1 MSSAAPSAGT
11 VPSRARWAMIAFA
24 FAATV
29 LNYVQRLSFTYL
41 SAHPDL
47 RALFSDTAFGLLGTS
62 FFVAYTL
69 SNGLCGFAIDR
80 LGTRIG
86 YSLSMAVWT
95 TAAALHALARTPLQF
110 GALRFLLGIGEA
122 GNWPSAVKLTAEWFP
137 PHERS
142 TASGIFN
149 SGSAL
154 GSVIAP
160 PLVAWLGLRFGW
172 QVAFLAVGALGYLWL
187 AAFWLVYRTPERA
200 GREAEGPP
208 VPARRLLSH
217 RFVLWFTASKFFVDP
232 VWYFITFWIGRYLAD
247 VHGWDLGRIGLYA
260 MCPFLVA
267 DLGNVLGGLFTQAV
281 IRSGVPVAR
290 ARKLAVAV
298 FGLTMAAALLSGP
311 LVIEGPRSALVVLSL
326 AGFGWA
332 AYTANTLA
340 FPADVVPPRAAA
352 TVWGLASV
360 GAGLGGAFFQHAS
373 GLAVAHL
380 RTTIGVAGAYH
391 AVFVAYGLLALV
403 ALAIVLFPM
412 GPLTRDET
420 LVGPTAGGRSQRLRS
435 TAPVP
440 DPTIPLLGSA
450 SRSSGATFRTRRSTL
465 SYADRFPRSARCCR

>member
-1 MSSAAPSAGT
+1 
-11 VPSRARWAMIAFA
+11 MIAFA
-24 FAATV
+24 FSATV
-29 LNYVQRLSFTYL
+29 LNYVHRLSFTYL
-41 SAHPDL
+41 AAHPDL
-47 RALFSDTAFGLLGTS
+47 RPLFSDTTFGLMGTA
-62 FFVAYTL
+62 FFVAYTV

-95 TAAALHALARTPLQF
+95 TAALLHAAARTPLQF

-122 GNWPSAVKLTAEWFP
+122 GNWPAAVKLTAEWFP
-137 PHERS
+137 PRERS

-160 PLVAWLGLRFGW
+160 PLVAWLGMRFGW
-172 QVAFLAVGALGYLWL
+172 QVAFLVVGAMGYCWL
-187 AAFWLVYRTPERA
+187 AAFWLVYRTPSTAQQQVEMS
-200 GREAEGPP
+200 P
-208 VPARRLLSH
+208 VPVRRLLTH
-217 RFVLWFTASKFFVDP
+217 RFVVWFTASKFFMDSI
-232 VWYFITFWIGRYLAD
+232 WYFITFWIGRYLAD
-247 VHGWDLGRIGLYA
+247 AYGWDLWRIGLFA
-260 MCPFLVA
+260 MFPFIVA
-267 DLGNVLGGLFTQAV
+267 DLGNILGGLFTQWL
-281 IRSGVPVAR
+281 IRGGLAIPK
-290 ARKLAVAV
+290 ARKLAVSV

-311 LVIEGPRSALVVLSL
+311 LVISGPRSALVVLSV

-340 FPADVVPPRAAA
+340 FPADVVPQRAVA

-380 RTTIGVAGAYH
+380 RMTVGVAGAYH
-391 AVFVAYGLLALV
+391 TVFVAYGVLALV
-403 ALAIVLFPM
+403 GLTLVLFPM

-420 LVGPTAGGRSQRLRS
+420 LQ
-435 TAPVP
+435 
-440 DPTIPLLGSA
+440 
-450 SRSSGATFRTRRSTL
+450 
-465 SYADRFPRSARCCR
+465 